1 MSNEEGTPMAIPF
14 SILDAAAV
22 IFMEEPEKHSGKNYS
37 FSADALIPH
46 QAAETLTAATGHK
59 LTAAVRDTESFLN
72 DVA

>member
-1 MSNEEGTPMAIPF
+1 MAIPF

-37 FSADALIPH
+37 FSAEALIPH
-46 QAAETLTAATGHK
+46 QAETLTAATSHK

>member
-22 IFMEEPEKHSGKNYS
+22 IFVEEPEKHSGKNYS

-46 QAAETLTAATGHK
+46 QAAETLTAAT
-59 LTAAVRDTESFLN
+59 E
-72 DVA
+72 